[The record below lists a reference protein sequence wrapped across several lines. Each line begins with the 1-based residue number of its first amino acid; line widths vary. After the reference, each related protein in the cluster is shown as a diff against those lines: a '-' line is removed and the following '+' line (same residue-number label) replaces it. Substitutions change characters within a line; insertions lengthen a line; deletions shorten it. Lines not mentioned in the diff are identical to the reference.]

1 MGDGIKSRLPF
12 KIFSTLRK
20 TRQAIW
26 SKRILKTNEWVF
38 GNIEDVVSLD
48 PKIVLSTFDNQ
59 GNLHPLYIP
68 SDKWRYGDATPW
80 HEVGLNVVIEC
91 FGELAYSR
99 VHKSLPPFFSKILE
113 KPSIVQ
119 KKMIPHINGLGFS
132 LI

>member
-38 GNIEDVVSLD
+38 GNIEDIVSLD

-59 GNLHPLYIP
+59 GDLHPLYIHT
-68 SDKWRYGDATPW
+68 DKWKYGEATPW
-80 HEVGLNVVIEC
+80 HEVGLNVNIEC
-91 FGELAYSR
+91 LGELA
-99 VHKSLPPFFSKILE
+99 KLL
-113 KPSIVQ
+113 
-119 KKMIPHINGLGFS
+119 
-132 LI
+132 